1 MMAIMVRTM
10 TGYIMAPFTFLPSK
24 YTDFIW
30 APTDFREPARLPDSS
45 PALTIETNNSE
56 KTFGRSAIA
65 ALNDVPLLTLSFTP
79 ASKDFNF
86 LLADCFKKPQSLLIE
101 ATPRQSC
108 SQDFQQALSCPLFR
122 CRQPEK
128 ISQKNR
134 RNLFG
139 VLLSRKSRIVPM
151 FLILGKEQ
159 TGPRLLLRLR

>member
-1 MMAIMVRTM
+1 MMDIMVRTM

-86 LLADCFKKPQSLLIE
+86 LLADCFIKTSIALDRGNPAAIMLPRFSASIILSL
-101 ATPRQSC
+101 
-108 SQDFQQALSCPLFR
+108 
-122 CRQPEK
+122 
-128 ISQKNR
+128 
-134 RNLFG
+134 
-139 VLLSRKSRIVPM
+139 VPM
-151 FLILGKEQ
+151 
-159 TGPRLLLRLR
+159 P